1 MKVEVNLIIETY
13 ERSIQEVIDRLLE
26 NFSNQ
31 SGCASDMEIE
41 SLSIDRIKEYVDT
54 V

>member
-1 MKVEVNLIIETY
+1 MKVEVNLIIKTN
-13 ERSIQEVIDRLLE
+13 ERNIQEIINNLLK
-26 NFSNQ
+26 NFSSQ

>member
-13 ERSIQEVIDRLLE
+13 ERNIQEVIDNLLK
-26 NFSNQ
+26 NFSSQ
-31 SGCASDMEIE
+31 SGRASDMEIE
-41 SLSIDRIKEYVDT
+41 YLSIDRIKEYVDM